1 MQLLVKDKEFY
12 KRILSIGIPISLQS
26 LITFSVSMTD
36 TMMLGSLGEVTLS
49 AASLANQFCFI
60 FLVINF
66 GLGGGSGV
74 LTGQFWGQK
83 DVNSI
88 KKTMSILFKISIAF
102 AVLFLLLAQFFP
114 EKIMSIYT
122 SEAGVIEQGAKY
134 LRVISLSFIM
144 QGIVTT
150 ATIVLRTVGTV
161 QIGLLASGLSF
172 LINIFLNYVLIF
184 GKFGA
189 PALGIEG
196 AAIAT
201 LTARIIEF
209 TVVIIYLLK
218 FDKKIK
224 FNLKYIFSTD
234 KYILNKYIKIGF
246 PVLISDIILVLGLN
260 MLSVVMGRMGSD
272 MVAANSI
279 SNIVTQFTMV
289 FLQGVSNSSSVI
301 IGNTVGEGNLDAA
314 QERGVSFLTL
324 SVLLGIVSSIIIL
337 SLKNV
342 IVDFYNVSD
351 ATKQIAYS
359 LMDSTCIIVI
369 FSSVSSILTKGVLRA
384 GGDTKFLMIAD
395 VLFLWVVS
403 IPLGYIAGIV
413 LGLSP
418 GIVFIAL
425 KLDEI
430 IKSIW
435 CTGRLL
441 SKKWIKR
448 INEPDKENIEIA

>member
-1 MQLLVKDKEFY
+1 MQ
-12 KRILSIGIPISLQS
+12 
-26 LITFSVSMTD
+26 
-36 TMMLGSLGEVTLS
+36 
-49 AASLANQFCFI
+49 
-60 FLVINF
+60 
-66 GLGGGSGV
+66 
-74 LTGQFWGQK
+74 
-83 DVNSI
+83 
-88 KKTMSILFKISIAF
+88 
-102 AVLFLLLAQFFP
+102 
-114 EKIMSIYT
+114 
-122 SEAGVIEQGAKY
+122 
-134 LRVISLSFIM
+134 
-144 QGIVTT
+144 
-150 ATIVLRTVGTV
+150 
-161 QIGLLASGLSF
+161 
-172 LINIFLNYVLIF
+172 
-184 GKFGA
+184 
-189 PALGIEG
+189 G

-234 KYILNKYIKIGF
+234 KYIKIGF

-301 IGNTVGEGNLDAA
+301 IGNTVGEVNLEAA

-384 GGDTKFLMIAD
+384 GGNTKFLMIAD

-441 SKKWIKR
+441 SKKLIKR